1 MAAQSILTPLQS
13 RFIQCVANKKSLTD
27 RFYLTGGTAL
37 AAYYLRHRY
46 SEDLDFFSEEDVDPL
61 AINVFLK
68 ECAPAIKINKIEFQQ
83 SFNRN
88 IFFLYA
94 GRETLKT
101 EFTYFPFGQLD
112 KPLKKDGIRIDS
124 ITDIAVNKIFT
135 IYQNPRARDYIDLYC
150 IIKAYKGLSLDR
162 LIRMARTKFDAQID
176 PIQLGTQLLQAKK
189 TMDLPR
195 MFIKINRKLWS
206 DFFIAYAKSLSKDI
220 FV

>member
-1 MAAQSILTPLQS
+1 MAAQNILTPIQNK
-13 RFIQCVANKKSLTD
+13 FIQCVANNKSLRD

-37 AAYYLRHRY
+37 AAYYLKHRY
-46 SEDLDFFSEEDVDPL
+46 SEDLDFFSEENVDLL

-68 ECAPAIKINKIEFQQ
+68 EYASVIKIKRIEFQQ

-94 GRETLKT
+94 GKETLKT

-135 IYQNPRARDYIDLYC
+135 IYQNPRARDYIDIYC
-150 IIKAYKGLSLDR
+150 ILKEYKNLSFSKLV
-162 LIRMARTKFDAQID
+162 RMARTKFDAQID
-176 PIQLGTQLLQAKK
+176 PIQFGTQLLQAKK
-189 TMDLPR
+189 TKDLPR
-195 MFIKINRKLWS
+195 MLIKIDQKLWS